1 MDEIL
6 TVLVHSS
13 STLAV
18 TTSLLDSVGHS
29 RHLLGAVGTAAKSRG
44 YLGGDP
50 GLLPIGWPGLPV
62 CEMGQERHEMVRVK
76 LCLLWSERSGPLS

>member
-6 TVLVHSS
+6 TVHVHSS

-29 RHLLGAVGTAAKSRG
+29 TLLLGAVGTAAKSRG
-44 YLGGDP
+44 NLVGDP
-50 GLLPIGWPGLPV
+50 SLLPIGWPGLPV
-62 CEMGQERHEMVRVK
+62 CEMGQECHETVRVK
-76 LCLLWSERSGPLS
+76 LCLPQSEGSGPLS